1 MILLE
6 CKNFP
11 NCYNQYS
18 LGIGIGRY
26 ISFVNKENDL
36 SLSLS
41 VDTNFFIHKKTVL
54 TIKKQ
59 LKFHSSWLLF
69 FWFEDVYIH
78 SISSRV
84 KSLVSGMMKKQT
96 MATKILTQEYM

>member
-1 MILLE
+1 MR
-6 CKNFP
+6 FSQADP
-11 NCYNQYS
+11 TS
-18 LGIGIGRY
+18 LAPLNICNGNKHFFLHIEFAMSYLYHYELIQ
-26 ISFVNKENDL
+26 ISIF
-36 SLSLS
+36 
-41 VDTNFFIHKKTVL
+41 TKKTVL

-78 SISSRV
+78 SISSKV